1 MGFLMNPK
9 RKDRSGRYGQY
20 FRVMAP
26 AGFEGNPDR
35 KAYYHPTKNAAS
47 DFKARIKKW
56 KINQLV
62 PGDTLEISDTDK
74 RWIGYLRAEIGN
86 LDQVPAI
93 VAHWKATAMRVTNS
107 ATVLEMCDQ
116 YLESRK
122 SDGLGVKTMRDIRYR
137 LKQFSDSYGR
147 FNVGEITTPLMR
159 SYFGTIP
166 IGNSRR
172 NSYKWLRPAFD
183 FAKEQ
188 RMTAEN
194 PLLTI
199 KRPEKGKA
207 RPEIYAPEVFA
218 NLLKIAD
225 ESFPELLPLLAL
237 SGFAGCRSAELMAE
251 SVKRPTL
258 HWEDILWYEKLI
270 HIREEV
276 AKQTSRESGD
286 ERFIPIEDA
295 LVHWLEPCRKQSG
308 RIIDMSENAFR
319 KIIRKLFKKAEIEL
333 VKNGP
338 RHSYASYFLAA
349 NGKQGVGQ
357 LAVNMGNSEAVAKAH
372 YIKML
377 KPAEGQAWF
386 DIRRS

>member
-1 MGFLMNPK
+1 MGSLMNPK

-26 AGFEGNPDR
+26 AGFEDNPDR
-35 KAYYHPTKNAAS
+35 KAHYCSTKNAAS
-47 DFKARIKKW
+47 DLKARIRKW

-86 LDQVPAI
+86 LDQVPEI

-137 LKQFSDSYGR
+137 LKQFSDSYGH
-147 FNVGEITTPLMR
+147 FKAQEIRTPLMR
-159 SYFGTIP
+159 SFLGVIP

-172 NSYKWLRPAFD
+172 NAYKWLRPAFD

-194 PLLTI
+194 PLIAI

-207 RPEIYAPEVFA
+207 RPEIYTPEAFA
-218 NLLKIAD
+218 ILLKIAD
-225 ESFPELLPLLAL
+225 QSLREVLPLLVL
-237 SGFAGCRSAELMAE
+237 SGFAGCRSVELMAE

-258 HWEDILWYEKLI
+258 RWEDILWDEKLI
-270 HIREEV
+270 HIGEEV
-276 AKQTSRESGD
+276 AKETSRESGD
-286 ERFIPIEDA
+286 ERFIPMEEA
-295 LVHWLEPCRKQSG
+295 LIHWLEPYRETSG
-308 RIIDMSENAFR
+308 RIIEQSESAFR
-319 KIIRKLFKKAEIEL
+319 KVIRKLFKKAEIEL
-333 VKNGP
+333 IKNGP

-357 LAVNMGNSEAVAKAH
+357 LATNMGNSEAVAKAH

-377 KPAEGQAWF
+377 KPGEGQAWF
-386 DIRRS
+386 ALRRA